1 MSRAVLGLVIAMAFT
16 LGGCAQVPKES
27 VELSNTVGRDISA
40 IQVSHL
46 ALINLYF
53 DDKVALINRW
63 VDQVYAPSQITA
75 VVGNAAIR
83 AGLETAINNAAT
95 GQNQDVLIKRFNS
108 VITLIRNDIEKTRKE
123 LLSPVQSAR
132 NVTLTKVQ
140 ASYTQVQL
148 GNNIVTGYLSSLIK
162 VTDTQNELL
171 AKAGLSNTENQLSA
185 DMVSL
190 SENLDKVL
198 TATSDKCQALANVA
212 QALSR
217 FTHQAPAPAA
227 GACN

>member
-1 MSRAVLGLVIAMAFT
+1 MSRAVLGLVIALAVT
-16 LGGCAQVPKES
+16 LAGCAQVPKES
-27 VELSNTVGRDISA
+27 IELSSTVGRDINA

-53 DDKVALINRW
+53 DDKEALINRW
-63 VDQVYAPSQITA
+63 IDQVYAPSQITA

-83 AGLETAINNAAT
+83 AELETAISNAAS
-95 GQNQDVLIKRFNS
+95 GKNQDVLIKRLDS
-108 VITLIRNDIEKTRKE
+108 VITLIRNDVEKTRKE

-132 NVTLTKVQ
+132 NNTLTKVQ
-140 ASYTQVQL
+140 ATYTQVQQ
-148 GNNIVTGYLSSLIK
+148 GNNIVIGYLSSLIK

-171 AKAGLSNTENQLSA
+171 AKTGLSDIGNQLSA

-190 SENLDKVL
+190 SEDLDHAL
-198 TATSDKCQALANVA
+198 TTTSDKCHALANVDR
-212 QALSR
+212 ALSR
-217 FTHQAPAPAA
+217 FTHRVSLPAA

>member
-1 MSRAVLGLVIAMAFT
+1 MSRTVLGLVIALAVT
-16 LGGCAQVPKES
+16 LAGCAQVPKES
-27 VELSNTVGRDISA
+27 IELSSTVGRDINA

-53 DDKVALINRW
+53 DDKEALINRW
-63 VDQVYAPSQITA
+63 IDQVYAPSQITA

-83 AGLETAINNAAT
+83 AELETAISNAAS
-95 GQNQDVLIKRFNS
+95 GKNQDVLIKRLDS
-108 VITLIRNDIEKTRKE
+108 VITLIRNDVEKTRKE

-132 NVTLTKVQ
+132 NNTLTKVQ
-140 ASYTQVQL
+140 ATYTQVQQ
-148 GNNIVTGYLSSLIK
+148 GNNIVIGYLSSLIK

-171 AKAGLSNTENQLSA
+171 AKTGLSDIGNQLSA

-190 SENLDKVL
+190 SEDLDHAL
-198 TATSDKCQALANVA
+198 TTTSDKCHALANVDR
-212 QALSR
+212 ALSR
-217 FTHQAPAPAA
+217 FTHRVSPPAA

>member
-1 MSRAVLGLVIAMAFT
+1 MSRAVLGLVIALAFT
-16 LGGCAQVPKES
+16 LCGCAQVPKES

-40 IQVSHL
+40 LQVSHL

-53 DDKVALINRW
+53 DDKEALIDRW

-75 VVGNAAIR
+75 VVDNAAIR
-83 AGLETAINNAAT
+83 AELETAINNAAA
-95 GQNQDVLIKRFNS
+95 GQNQDVLIKRFDS
-108 VITLIRNDIEKTRKE
+108 VITLIRNDVEKTRKE

-140 ASYTQVQL
+140 AAYTQVQQ

-171 AKAGLSNTENQLSA
+171 AKSGLNGAEKQLSA

-190 SENLDKVL
+190 SENLDQAL
-198 TATSDKCQALANVA
+198 TATSDKCHAIANVA
-212 QALSR
+212 RALSS
-217 FTHQAPAPAA
+217 FTHQVQAPAA
-227 GACN
+227 GACD

>member
-1 MSRAVLGLVIAMAFT
+1 MSRAVLGLVIAMAFA

-53 DDKVALINRW
+53 DDKEALINRW
-63 VDQVYAPSQITA
+63 VDQIYAPSQITA

-83 AGLETAINNAAT
+83 AELETAINNAAA
-95 GQNQDVLIKRFNS
+95 GQNQDVLVKRFDS
-108 VITLIRNDIEKTRKE
+108 VITLIRNDVEKTRNE

-132 NVTLTKVQ
+132 NDTLTKVQ
-140 ASYTQVQL
+140 AAYTQVQL
-148 GNNIVTGYLSSLIK
+148 GNTIVTGYLSSLIK

-171 AKAGLSNTENQLSA
+171 AKTGFNDVRDQLSNGMVKLS
-185 DMVSL
+185 DS
-190 SENLDKVL
+190 LDKTL
-198 TATSDKCQALANVA
+198 TAAPEKCHTVTGVV
-212 QALSR
+212 QALSE
-217 FTHQAPAPAA
+217 FTKKVLPPAA
-227 GACN
+227 GSCN